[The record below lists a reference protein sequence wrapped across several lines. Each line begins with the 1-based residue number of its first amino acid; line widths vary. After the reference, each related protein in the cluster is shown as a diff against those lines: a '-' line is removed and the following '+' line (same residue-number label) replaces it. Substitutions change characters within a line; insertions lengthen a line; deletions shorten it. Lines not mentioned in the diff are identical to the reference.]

1 MDVAIATLH
10 DNTNFGNR
18 LQNFALQEAVFS
30 LGGTSVKSLR
40 GLPREESRELAVKRR
55 LSAVASDP
63 GAFLRRALT
72 RSRNA
77 HPDRRPN
84 VPERNAA
91 IRSFTDAQIATIDF
105 PPPGSPALKELVHRT
120 ARFVVGSD
128 QVWNPA
134 FTHGNEEWF
143 LSFAQPRQR
152 VAYAASLGIP
162 KVPRYLLGRY
172 SRGLAG
178 IPELSVREDQ
188 AAGIVRE
195 LTGRTVPVVLD
206 PTMLHERGFWEGRAV
221 TPPPLEG
228 EDYLLTFRLKAGD
241 STSTST
247 AHQDPALDYARAN
260 GLRVVDLF
268 APEDPALLSISPLG
282 FIGAIRNAH
291 LVVTDSFHGAVFSL
305 LFHTPFL
312 LEQRGAMNSR
322 IETLLRAS
330 GLRNRMLHE
339 VEHIETAFEIDW
351 ANVDDRLARR
361 RRESLAFLEG
371 ALANGTRP

>member
-18 LQNFALQEAVFS
+18 LQNFALQEAVFA
-30 LGGTSVKSLR
+30 LGGTSVRSLR
-40 GLPREESRELAVKRR
+40 GLPRGESRELAVKRR

-63 GAFLRRALT
+63 GAFLRRALA
-72 RSRNA
+72 RSWNA
-77 HPDRRPN
+77 PPDRRPN

-91 IRSFTDAQIATIDF
+91 IRSFTDSQISTVDF
-105 PPPGSPALKELVHRT
+105 PPPGSAALKELVDRT
-120 ARFVVGSD
+120 ERFVVGSD

-143 LSFAQPRQR
+143 LNFAQPRQR
-152 VAYAASLGIP
+152 IAYAASFGIP
-162 KVPRYLLGRY
+162 RVPRYLVGRY
-172 SRGLAG
+172 RRDLAG
-178 IPELSVREDQ
+178 IPHLSVREDQ
-188 AAGIVRE
+188 AVGIVRE

-206 PTMLHERGFWEGRAV
+206 PTMLHERGFWEARAV
-221 TPPPLEG
+221 TPTPLEG

-241 STSTST
+241 SASTPTS
-247 AHQDPALDYARAN
+247 HQDPALDYARAS

-268 APEDPALLSISPLG
+268 APDDPALLSISPLG
-282 FIGAIRNAH
+282 FIGTIRNAH

-322 IETLLRAS
+322 IETLLSAS
-330 GLRNRMLHE
+330 GLHNRMLHE
-339 VEHIETAFEIDW
+339 VQSIGTALEIDW
-351 ANVDDRLARR
+351 ADVDDRLARR
-361 RRESLAFLEG
+361 RRDSLAFLEG
-371 ALANGTRP
+371 ALADGAQT